1 MTIAELK
8 PYQDKTVVLRFWNGE
23 IATVK
28 VDFVDAE
35 YEDIIV
41 DIIDT
46 NRRDRYTGPSNAVY
60 AIPAAELASVE
71 EISN

>member
-23 IATVK
+23 VATVK

-41 DIIDT
+41 DVIST
-46 NRRDRYTGPSNAVY
+46 NRRDRYTGPSNSVY
-60 AIPAAELASVE
+60 AIPVANLASVE

>member
-8 PYQDKTVVLRFWNGE
+8 PYQDKTVVLRFCDGE

-41 DIIDT
+41 DIITT
-46 NRRDRYTGPSNAVY
+46 NRRDKYNGPSNAVY
-60 AIPAAELASVE
+60 AIPVTDLASVD

>member
-1 MTIAELK
+1 MTVAELK

-28 VDFVDAE
+28 IDFVDAE

-41 DIIDT
+41 DIINT
-46 NRRDRYTGPSNAVY
+46 NRRDRYAGPSNAVY
-60 AIPAAELASVE
+60 AVPVVQIASVE
-71 EISN
+71 AISN